1 MGSVTVMVTPVDA
14 DDLGLLKRAL
24 RKHPGQSARRR
35 MDSTVNERFA
45 SMDKD
50 KSGTLEK
57 AEVPRTL
64 QRFFDRLD
72 KDGDGA
78 LTLEEARGIMRLR
91 RR

>member
-1 MGSVTVMVTPVDA
+1 
-14 DDLGLLKRAL
+14 
-24 RKHPGQSARRR
+24 